1 MYFITILCDLFQIN
15 ITKIIAKAISTT
27 IYAPLINCTKEAA
40 KNAPKAAPQSEAP
53 AQIKYVPLPAPFLHS
68 YPGVV
73 GEDALPYIDP
83 APKAGDRI
91 EGSATFDG
99 KAVDFKVDCLG

>member
-1 MYFITILCDLFQIN
+1 MLTYALFPQVALDFF
-15 ITKIIAKAISTT
+15 KERQAGFPKKKAAEEAAKA
-27 IYAPLINCTKEAA
+27 AKEAA